1 MTTSHDSA
9 SHDALRTPYR
19 KPAGVVTRW
28 ASFEN
33 PTADKNSGGK
43 RNRGAKGYAF
53 DSINP
58 GETRTLLD
66 VRGSGLV
73 TRIWMTMG
81 PRTPELLRSLTLR
94 MYWDDAQAPA
104 VAVPLGD
111 FFCAPFGDPV
121 AFESAWFANPEGR
134 SFNCYIPMPFRKA
147 ARITITNDSGVPL
160 THLFYDVDILLNVNH
175 ADDTLYF
182 HAVWK
187 RDALNTLGE
196 DFVALPTVR
205 GAGRFLGCNV
215 GVIENPIY
223 ERAWYGEGE
232 VAFWLDDDEHP
243 TLCGTGSEDYMGSG
257 WGQGVFSQRCH
268 GSLLSNSVKGVRAFY
283 RLHVDDP
290 IYFDRNCRV
299 AIETIGGALYD
310 ETRRLH
316 EKGVPLIPVT
326 VDMGHGQTFQ
336 RLLEHPEVK
345 LQDPAFPRGWVN
357 WYRQDDW
364 YATAWFYLDSP
375 EGQFPRLQ
383 PVAERIHNLS
393 RLASATTAPIAEVS
407 TPVSQP

>member
-1 MTTSHDSA
+1 MGSEGVLA
-9 SHDALRTPYR
+9 ALRTPYR

-33 PTADKNSGGK
+33 PTAGKNSGGK
-43 RNRGAKGYAF
+43 RNRGAKGCAF
-53 DSINP
+53 DSIHP
-58 GETRTLLD
+58 GETKVLLD
-66 VRGSGLV
+66 ARGTGMV
-73 TRIWMTMG
+73 TRIWMTLG
-81 PRTPELLRSLTLR
+81 PRTPEMLRALTLR
-94 MYWDDAQAPA
+94 MYWDDAEIPA
-104 VAVPLGD
+104 VQAPLGD
-111 FFCAPFGDPV
+111 FFCAPLGAPV
-121 AFESAWFANPEGR
+121 PFESAWFANPEGR

-147 ARITITNDSGVPL
+147 ARITLSNEGHDPL
-160 THLFYDVDILLNVNH
+160 THIFYDVDFLLNVQH
-175 ADDTLYF
+175 PEDALYF
-182 HAVWK
+182 HATW
-187 RDALNTLGE
+187 RREPLNVLGE

-215 GVIENPIY
+215 GVIENRVY

-268 GSLLSNSVKGVRAFY
+268 GSLHSDSVKGVRAFY

-299 AIETIGGALYD
+299 AVETIGGALFE

-326 VDMGHGQTFQ
+326 VDMGQADKFQ
-336 RLLEHPEVK
+336 RLLERPEIR
-345 LQDPAFPRGWVN
+345 LQDPEFPRGWVN

-364 YATAWFYLDSP
+364 SATSWFFLDQA
-375 EGQFPRLQ
+375 EGQFRTLQ
-383 PVAERIHNLS
+383 PVDQRIHDLS
-393 RLASATTAPIAEVS
+393 RVTAAPDPSPATSPDTAAVS
-407 TPVSQP
+407 TP